1 MTTLIT
7 ADQMLRLIHALII
20 RKTCDFDRGVV
31 MVMIMMVIRE
41 ACDSFG
47 SDDGGSKLCL
57 R

>member
-7 ADQMLRLIHALII
+7 ADQMLRLTHALII

-31 MVMIMMVIRE
+31 IVMIMMVIRE
-41 ACDSFG
+41 ACGSFG